1 MKMLKL
7 IFKNSFRHRLR
18 AFLTIAGVAAAV
30 ITFTVFR
37 TAITSWNAG
46 VDAAAA
52 DRLVTRQA
60 VSFIFPLPISYKD
73 RIEKINGVQKVM
85 PCLWFQGKHWD
96 ETNFFARIAV
106 VPESVREMFPE
117 YIVSDAEL
125 EAFKK
130 ERTSCLIGV
139 KTAKRYNLKLGDVI
153 PIEGDIYP
161 GTWQFTVR
169 GIYQPREEVTDA
181 TQMFIHYDYVDER
194 VKQDD
199 PSRAGGVGWYSV
211 KIKDISKSAEISQ
224 QIDALF
230 ANSSSETKTETEKA
244 FNQGFLSAFSAVI
257 TVIDVASL
265 FVIVIIMF
273 VLGNTMVMSSR
284 ERTREYAVLKTLGFK
299 GWYLYLFITG
309 ESIVISLIGAIAGV
323 VLSYPIVYLL
333 SLMLAGGGMFPVFYI
348 VKGTLIVAFI
358 SALVVGVISAVIP
371 VVQVNRTRIVDGLR
385 YVG

>member
-37 TAITSWNAG
+37 TAITSFNAG
-46 VDAAAA
+46 VEAAAA

-60 VSFIFPLPISYKD
+60 VSFIFPLPLSYKD

-85 PCLWFQGKHWD
+85 QCLWFQGKHWD
-96 ETNFFARIAV
+96 ENNFFARIAV
-106 VPESVREMFPE
+106 VPESLKEMFPE

-125 EAFKK
+125 EAFKN
-130 ERTSCLIGV
+130 ERSACIVGI
-139 KTAKRYNLKLGDVI
+139 KTARKYNLKIGDVI
-153 PIEGDIYP
+153 PIDGDIYP
-161 GTWQFTVR
+161 GSWQFTVR
-169 GIYQPREEVTDA
+169 GIYTPREEATDA
-181 TQMFIHYDYVDER
+181 TQMFIHYDYIDER
-194 VKQDD
+194 IKQED
-199 PSRAGGVGWYSV
+199 PTRSGGVGWYSV
-211 KIKDISKSAEISQ
+211 KIKDISRSAEISQ

-230 ANSSSETKTETEKA
+230 SNSSSETKTETEKA
-244 FNQGFLSAFSAVI
+244 FNQGFISAFSAVL

-265 FVIVIIMF
+265 FVIFMIMF

-299 GWYLYLFITG
+299 GWYLYIFITG
-309 ESIVISLIGAIAGV
+309 EAMVISFIGAVVGV

-333 SLMLAGGGMFPVFYI
+333 SLVIAGGGIFPVFYI
-348 VKGTLIVAFI
+348 VKSTLLIAFI
-358 SALVVGVISAVIP
+358 AALLVGLISAIIP
-371 VVQVNRTRIVDGLR
+371 VFQVNRTRIVDGLR